1 MLEHLPQASLEHFI
15 EERVDTAVG
24 AVFASPKGKALRKK
38 AIRYS
43 RMLLDESSELQRRL
57 FFEYEDTENQA
68 NLLYFKECYRLG
80 VQDAARLLKGAQEA
94 LGEKALE
101 KKEDVR
107 MDEKVPKKE
116 EILVFNAL
124 GDAMEYFLRK
134 RFPGV
139 NFRSFKDFC
148 AEEEVKENMS
158 KSLQLVKTGDF
169 EGIKFDCYQDSGK
182 EFWGTREQIGTMLGY
197 ADAADS
203 IKKIHQRNL
212 ARLDKF
218 STRVNLSRVEG
229 DREVTREV
237 TVYNFK
243 GLLEICRYSNQPKA
257 DAVMDFLWEMADE
270 VRKTGSYS
278 VKGKDK
284 GRGNPDDA
292 QRLELA
298 RRRLEIQQRN
308 TDARMA
314 KIMQRMV
321 ESPAYALTQE
331 SKQILAHEIT
341 HLATGREHAAMLPDA
356 GTRFYTA
363 KQVGDDA
370 GVSNRR
376 VMKTAREMGLVAPEG
391 SANEYGRWK
400 MSKSAHGP
408 HECAQWVFSEEGRR
422 RVLEAIADAA

>member
-15 EERVDTAVG
+15 EERVDAAVG
-24 AVFASPKGKALRKK
+24 AVFASPEGEALHKK

-43 RMLLDESSELQRRL
+43 RMLLDESSELQCRL

-68 NLLYFKECYRLG
+68 KLLHFKECYRLG
-80 VQDAARLLKGAQEA
+80 VQDAARLLRGAQEA
-94 LGEKALE
+94 LGEKALG

-107 MDEKVPKKE
+107 MDSKALQVFSFEKKDVRVVMRDDIPWWVAKDVCD
-116 EILVFNAL
+116 ILGLSNAREAIKAL
-124 GDAMEYFLRK
+124 DEDERSSVRISDGTSPSGGNPNMNVINESGVYTLVMRSNKPEAK
-134 RFPGV
+134 RFRKWV
-139 NFRSFKDFC
+139 TS
-148 AEEEVKENMS
+148 EV
-158 KSLQLVKTGDF
+158 LPQLM
-169 EGIKFDCYQDSGK
+169 
-182 EFWGTREQIGTMLGY
+182 R
-197 ADAADS
+197 
-203 IKKIHQRNL
+203 
-212 ARLDKF
+212 
-218 STRVNLSRVEG
+218 
-229 DREVTREV
+229 
-237 TVYNFK
+237 
-243 GLLEICRYSNQPKA
+243 
-257 DAVMDFLWEMADE
+257 
-270 VRKTGSYS
+270 TGSYS
-278 VKGKDK
+278 VKEKGK
-284 GRGNPDDA
+284 GRENPDDA

-363 KQVGDDA
+363 KQVGDAA

-391 SANEYGRWK
+391 GANEYGRWK

-408 HECAQWVFSEEGRR
+408 HECPQWAFSEEGRR
-422 RVLEAIADAA
+422 RVLEALADAA

>member
-15 EERVDTAVG
+15 EERVDAAVG
-24 AVFASPKGKALRKK
+24 AVFASPEGKALRKK

-43 RMLLDESSELQRRL
+43 RMLLDESSELQCRL

-68 NLLYFKECYRLG
+68 NLLLFKECYRLG
-80 VQDAARLLKGAQEA
+80 VQDAARLLRGAQEA
-94 LGEKALE
+94 LGGTKH
-101 KKEDVR
+101 
-107 MDEKVPKKE
+107 
-116 EILVFNAL
+116 
-124 GDAMEYFLRK
+124 
-134 RFPGV
+134 
-139 NFRSFKDFC
+139 
-148 AEEEVKENMS
+148 AEEEAKRNMS

-169 EGIKFDCYQDSGK
+169 EGIKFDCYQDSGR
-182 EFWGTREQIGTMLGY
+182 EFWGTREQIGKMLGY
-197 ADAADS
+197 ASPDTA
-203 IKKIHQRNL
+203 IKNIHLRNQG
-212 ARLDKF
+212 RLDKF
-218 STRVNLSRVEG
+218 ATQLKLSRVEG

-278 VKGKDK
+278 VKDKDK
-284 GRGNPDDA
+284 GRENPDDA

-331 SKQILAHEIT
+331 SRQILAHEIT

-363 KQVGDDA
+363 KQVGDAA

-391 SANEYGRWK
+391 GSNEYGRWK